1 MRNKMLNSRV
11 VKESFSLIYGSNERV
26 IREQVDRY
34 QKLLKKFKHYFA
46 GIDDSDIQLFSTPG
60 RTEISGNHTD
70 HNHGRV
76 IAAAVNLDAI
86 AAVVKI
92 PADKIIVYSIGYE
105 QRFAVDLNELN
116 PLKEEQG
123 TTNALIRGIAA
134 RFRELGHQ
142 TGGFFACIF
151 SDVLPGSGLSSSA
164 VIEVLIADILN
175 TLYNGKKIAEE
186 LLAIIGQYAENNYF
200 NKPCG
205 LMDQLTCA
213 KGGIVTIDFENP
225 QQPQVKKVNFDFNRE
240 DFSIL
245 VVNTGGSHAD
255 LTDDYAAIPRE
266 MKSVAE
272 ALGKKVCREIDY
284 NEVMRNPG
292 KLRASVGDRAIL
304 RALHFIAEN
313 RRVELQVDALE
324 NNNFELFL
332 NYVRESGNSSLRWL
346 QNCYTARNTAD
357 QGITLALALSEKYIK
372 ETGRGACRVHG
383 GGFAGTIQVFLP
395 NQALRDYIHMIEP
408 VFSKG
413 CVSVLT
419 IRPEGT
425 RHLNPGQSFFPQKG
439 L

>member
-1 MRNKMLNSRV
+1 MSNKILNSRV
-11 VKESFSLIYGSNERV
+11 VKESFSLIYGRDERI
-26 IREQVDRY
+26 IREQVCRY
-34 QKLLKKFKHYFA
+34 QKLLQEFKQYFP
-46 GIDDSDIQLFSTPG
+46 GIDESDIQLFSTPG

-76 IAAAVNLDAI
+76 IAAAVDLDAI
-86 AAVVKI
+86 AAVVKV
-92 PADKIIVYSIGYE
+92 PNDKIVIYSQGYE
-105 QRFAVDLNELN
+105 QGFEVDLNELN
-116 PLKEEQG
+116 PCKEEQG

-134 RFRELGHQ
+134 RFRELGRQ
-142 TGGFFACIF
+142 TGGFFALVF

-164 VIEVLIADILN
+164 VIEVLIAEILN
-175 TLYNGKKIAEE
+175 TLYNENKIAAES
-186 LLAIIGQYAENNYF
+186 LAIIGQHAENYYF
-200 NKPCG
+200 GKPCG

-225 QQPQVKKVNFDFNRE
+225 QQPRMKKVNFDFNRE
-240 DFSIL
+240 NFSIL

-266 MKSVAE
+266 MKAVAE

-284 NEVMRNPG
+284 NDIMRNPG
-292 KLRASVGDRAIL
+292 KLRISVGDRAIL

-313 RRVELQVDALE
+313 RRVELQVEALE
-324 NNNFELFL
+324 KKDFDLFL

-346 QNCYTARNTAD
+346 QNCFTPKNTAD
-357 QGITLALALSEKYIK
+357 QGITLALALTEKYIK

-395 NQALRDYIHMIEP
+395 NQALRDYIRMIEP
-408 VFSKG
+408 VFGKG

-425 RHLNPGQSFFPQKG
+425 RHLNPI
-439 L
+439 

>member
-1 MRNKMLNSRV
+1 MLNNPII
-11 VKESFSLIYGSNERV
+11 KESFTLVYGSDERI

-34 QKLLKKFKHYFA
+34 QNLLNEFKKKFA
-46 GIDDSDIQLFSTPG
+46 GIDDSDIRLFSTPG

-92 PADKIIVYSIGYE
+92 PTDNIIVYSKGYE
-105 QRFAVDLNELN
+105 QGFEVNLNELN
-116 PLKEEQG
+116 PLIEEQG
-123 TTNALIRGIAA
+123 ATNALIRGIAA
-134 RFRELGHQ
+134 RFRELGYQ
-142 TGGFFACIF
+142 IGGFHAYIF
-151 SDVLPGSGLSSSA
+151 CDVLPGSGLSSSA

-175 TLYNGKKIAEE
+175 TLYNERQISEE
-186 LLAIIGQYAENNYF
+186 TLAIIGQYAENHYF

-205 LMDQLTCA
+205 LMDQLTCV
-213 KGGIVTIDFENP
+213 KGGIVTIDFKNP
-225 QQPQVKKVNFDFNRE
+225 QEPMVKKVSFDFDLE

-266 MKSVAE
+266 MRSVAE
-272 ALGKKVCREIDY
+272 VLGKKVCREIDY
-284 NEVMRNPG
+284 KDVMRNPG
-292 KLRASVGDRAIL
+292 KLRTSVGDRAIL
-304 RALHFIAEN
+304 RALHFISEN
-313 RRVELQVDALE
+313 RRVKLQVDALQ
-324 NNNFELFL
+324 NNDFELFL
-332 NYVRESGNSSLRWL
+332 SYVRESGNSSLRWL
-346 QNCYTARNTAD
+346 QNCSTAKDTAD
-357 QGITLALALSEKYIK
+357 QGITLALALTEKYIE

-395 NQALRDYIHMIEP
+395 NQALRDYIRMIEP
-408 VFSKG
+408 VFGKD

-425 RHLNPGQSFFPQKG
+425 RHLNPK
-439 L
+439 